1 MSKYSSFAHSCI
13 GESHIKKGT
22 VCQDSSLCVSNS
34 KYTFAASADG
44 HGSACYLRT
53 DIGSE
58 YAVDCAQSCVD
69 EFLRNLG
76 EAQANLDNGKE
87 RDQLFGQLWRSIV
100 SRWHSMVEE
109 DYRFEPFTQEDLD
122 SIPEQF
128 GYYRER
134 YLAGNFIDAYGTTLA
149 FAVVT
154 DDFAFCAQIGDGSC
168 VALDDNG
175 DAFEPVPE
183 DPRCHDNVTTS
194 MCQDDAAYSAR
205 FCYFPKDSIPAVIFL
220 GTDGI
225 ENSYCSR
232 EQLYGFYRGLALTFS
247 ENGLDE
253 GLRQLAAFLPEM
265 TKRGSGDDVTVAGI
279 IDFEQLKAMENSLKT
294 SLEENNSEELSEETE
309 FAPNANADDEKTV
322 AAAKNENTEET
333 SGKE

>member
-1 MSKYSSFAHSCI
+1 
-13 GESHIKKGT
+13 
-22 VCQDSSLCVSNS
+22 
-34 KYTFAASADG
+34 
-44 HGSACYLRT
+44 
-53 DIGSE
+53 
-58 YAVDCAQSCVD
+58 
-69 EFLRNLG
+69 
-76 EAQANLDNGKE
+76 
-87 RDQLFGQLWRSIV
+87 
-100 SRWHSMVEE
+100 MVEE

-122 SIPEQF
+122 SIPEQYA
-128 GYYRER
+128 YYRDR
-134 YLAGNFIDAYGTTLA
+134 YLAGNYIDAYGTTLA

-175 DAFEPVPE
+175 DAFEPIPE
-183 DPRCHDNVTTS
+183 DPHCHDNVTTS

-220 GTDGI
+220 GSDGI
-225 ENSYCSR
+225 ENSYCNR

-279 IDFEQLKAMENSLKT
+279 IDFEQLKAMEEKLRT
-294 SLEENNSEELSEETE
+294 ALEEADTEENPEESE
-309 FAPNANADDEKTV
+309 FASNGNADDEKTV
-322 AAAKNENTEET
+322 AAVTTENTEVPDNNE
-333 SGKE
+333 